1 MSTPTDRLISC
12 IDLCKRYKFENA
24 VKKCNDYCTHLH
36 LLDLF
41 TKRAYI
47 TNHTSLAPPLVS
59 PVPPLGSSPAP
70 SRSV

>member
-1 MSTPTDRLISC
+1 LISC

-47 TNHTSLAPPLVS
+47 T
-59 PVPPLGSSPAP
+59 SPAP
-70 SRSV
+70 TASPTPSRSG

>member
-47 TNHTSLAPPLVS
+47 TNHAS
-59 PVPPLGSSPAP
+59 PASPAP
-70 SRSV
+70 TASPTPSRSG

>member
-1 MSTPTDRLISC
+1 MSTPADRLISC
-12 IDLCKRYKFENA
+12 INLCKRYKFENA

-47 TNHTSLAPPLVS
+47 TSPAPTA
-59 PVPPLGSSPAP
+59 SPAP
-70 SRSV
+70 SRSG